1 MGTTFLMAIALM
13 LVIEGLFPF
22 LAPSAWR
29 ETFRRLMQLSDG
41 QIRFFGLSSML
52 AGLVL
57 LFLARAV

>member
-1 MGTTFLMAIALM
+1 MGTTLLMAVALM

-41 QIRFFGLSSML
+41 QIRFFGLTSML
-52 AGLVL
+52 AGLIL
-57 LFLARAV
+57 LFLARTV

>member
-1 MGTTFLMAIALM
+1 MATTLLMALALM

-52 AGLVL
+52 AGLIL
-57 LFLARAV
+57 LFISRM

>member
-1 MGTTFLMAIALM
+1 MGTTLLMAVALM

-52 AGLVL
+52 AGLIL
-57 LFLARAV
+57 LFISRI